1 ADAAAER
8 ARYRASQRRVSRPR
22 AHGDD
27 TASMRIEGPA
37 GDILALDV
45 ALHAAARAAKTN
57 GDQRTIDQL
66 RFDALA
72 GIAHQALT
80 TGHLT
85 TNEQDQGCTLPL
97 ARQHGHRPTIMITI
111 PLNQLLP
118 NWQPPTSTSTAP
130 HQPDSQNGDQAVRAG
145 QCVRADEGDRADQGT
160 MAGQDT
166 STDQIPTWPPPLP
179 GQHLPPEQVPLL
191 EGYGPITPTLARAL
205 AAGGNWYR
213 IITDPLTGA
222 VLDVGHT
229 RYRPTQAMINHIL
242 ARDST
247 CARPGCTHR

>member
-1 ADAAAER
+1 ADAAADR
-8 ARYRASQRRVSRPR
+8 ARCRASQRRVSRPR
-22 AHGDD
+22 AHGAH

-72 GIAHQALT
+72 SIAHQALT
-80 TGHLT
+80 TGHLA

-118 NWQPPTSTSTAP
+118 NWQPPTNTNTAP
-130 HQPDSQNGDQAVRAG
+130 DQGVRAG
-145 QCVRADEGDRADQGT
+145 QCIRADEGDRADQGT

-166 STDQIPTWPPPLP
+166 ATSQAPHDQIPTWPPPLP
-179 GQHLPPEQVPLL
+179 GQHLPPPHVP
-191 EGYGPITPTLARAL
+191 PPDRS
-205 AAGGNWYR
+205 R
-213 IITDPLTGA
+213 PLPPP
-222 VLDVGHT
+222 
-229 RYRPTQAMINHIL
+229 R
-242 ARDST
+242 
-247 CARPGCTHR
+247 ARPLA